1 MKYSWTRHFSTPEAC
16 REISRWTRLFF
27 SAYHREYECPAIAPR
42 RGGEDCSHPSGVRM
56 LMTYPFR
63 GVRKGRVPR
72 LNFSHRSAVQ
82 SAPLLNTPITAKM
95 PNYIFEEVIHGN
107 TFV

>member
-1 MKYSWTRHFSTPEAC
+1 MVRAC
-16 REISRWTRLFF
+16 FF
-27 SAYHREYECPAIAPR
+27 SAYHREYECPSIAPR
-42 RGGEDCSHPSGVRM
+42 LGDEDCSHPSGVRM
-56 LMTYPFR
+56 LMLILFQGYAKDAYPW
-63 GVRKGRVPR
+63 
-72 LNFSHRSAVQ
+72 LNSSHRSAVQ